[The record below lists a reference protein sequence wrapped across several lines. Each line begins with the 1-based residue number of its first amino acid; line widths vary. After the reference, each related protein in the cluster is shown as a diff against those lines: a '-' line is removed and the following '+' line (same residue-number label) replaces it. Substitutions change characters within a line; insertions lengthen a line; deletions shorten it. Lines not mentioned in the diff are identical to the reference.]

1 VNVRDTRRPG
11 PVRLGDLERAVMDVL
26 WGRPDGGSAREVA
39 TELADRNLAYTTIKT
54 VLDRLA
60 DKGLATRHPQGR
72 AWTYRAAAS
81 RDGFIA
87 ELMLQALDMAGDR
100 DAALMRFAGAVT
112 TPDADVLR
120 RALRRPRTS

>member
-11 PVRLGDLERAVMDVL
+11 PVRLGDLERAVMDV
-26 WGRPDGGSAREVA
+26 
-39 TELADRNLAYTTIKT
+39 LAYTTIKT

>member
-1 VNVRDTRRPG
+1 
-11 PVRLGDLERAVMDVL
+11 MDVL
-26 WGRPDGGSAREVA
+26 WARPEGGSARQVA

-60 DKGLATRHPQGR
+60 DKGLVTRHPQGR
-72 AWTYRAAAS
+72 AWTYRAVAG
-81 RDGFIA
+81 RDAFIA

-112 TPDADVLR
+112 TPEAEVLR